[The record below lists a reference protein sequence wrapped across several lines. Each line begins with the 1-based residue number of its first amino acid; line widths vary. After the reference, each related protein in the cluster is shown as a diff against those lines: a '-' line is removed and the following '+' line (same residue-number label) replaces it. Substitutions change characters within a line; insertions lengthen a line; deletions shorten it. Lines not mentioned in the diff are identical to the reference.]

1 MRLLQKPVPIIPIW
15 DDHDYGLNDAGR
27 EYKMKEASA
36 QLFFEAFNFPTHH
49 EAHENSRRLSLTDL
63 GAPGKAGP
71 IHHAG
76 YPLLPESTEKN

>member
-36 QLFFEAFNFPTHH
+36 QLFFEAFNFPTQH
-49 EAHENSRRLSLTDL
+49 EAHKNTRRLSLTDH

-71 IHHAG
+71 IHHAR
-76 YPLLPESTEKN
+76 YSLLSKSVKKD